1 MTRQKKMGQNFKQV
15 IHRKVNIILFI
26 RKREGK
32 NWFLSGFCEK
42 AAFDIGFGWL
52 FGL

>member
-42 AAFDIGFGWL
+42 AAFETGFGWL